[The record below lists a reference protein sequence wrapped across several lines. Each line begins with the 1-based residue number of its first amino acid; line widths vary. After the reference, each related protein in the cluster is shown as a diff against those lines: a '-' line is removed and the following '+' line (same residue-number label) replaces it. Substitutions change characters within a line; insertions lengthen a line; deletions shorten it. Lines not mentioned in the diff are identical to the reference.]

1 MIRDKLFLSVALLI
15 GVVFVPG
22 IASAQTG
29 QISGTVTDSLT
40 GEPIPGVNVGVVGTT
55 QGAATGTNGAFTI
68 TDIEPGTYELEA
80 SFVGYATKTE
90 NVNVEAGETTEVKFQ
105 LIESALQLDEVVAV
119 AYGEQERQSVTGS
132 VSSMDMGEVD
142 TKPINSA
149 AEALQGQMAG
159 VNVQAASGIPGGGPS
174 ITVRG
179 TGNVG
184 AGGQPLY
191 VIDGFALPQT
201 GQGSVSRQDP
211 LAELSPDDI
220 ENITVL
226 KGASAS
232 ALYGSRA
239 SNGVVL
245 IETESGTSGQ
255 FEFNV
260 SASSGWNQV
269 WDRDIPDPAT
279 ARQFAEFQNF
289 IWSDR
294 VEQGT
299 ASEVP
304 EEYRNPD
311 QYGEG
316 TNWWDAITR
325 TARRNRVNVSASG
338 GTDQF
343 RSYFSGGVTSE
354 EGLMTAHDFTRIS
367 GRANVEADVTEDL
380 NTSLR
385 IAPTFTEQN
394 LNWGG
399 TGRGGPGGAP
409 WMLCPLESVRN
420 DDGSLN
426 TQPGEECTGVWS
438 HPNPVQWLQQ
448 EKNVDEALRLI
459 TSASA
464 EYEFLPGLS
473 VKSQFNV
480 DSRSESGESFRPST
494 LGGINSPPPSTPTG
508 SESSSRYINWLS
520 ETTLNYQEAE
530 VGPGD
535 IDVVAGFTAQQQTE
549 EGSFF
554 SGEFPNDG
562 IQTLNVASQIDGGS
576 NEQEWS
582 LLSGL
587 GRVNYTLFGKY
598 VLTGSFRADGSSRF
612 GADKRWGYFPS
623 AAFAWNVH
631 EESFM
636 EDVSGVSELR
646 LRGSWGVTGNNQI
659 GNYASLGVVGEA
671 EYVLGGN
678 SASGR
683 TLNSMTNNSLS
694 WERTVEWNLGIDAVL
709 YEGLEL
715 ELNLYQRNTTDL
727 LIDREL
733 PMTAG
738 FGGVTQNTGELQNRG
753 VEVSLSTTNVEREN
767 FRWTSNVD
775 FSLNRNE
782 VTSLPGGKDIRYTTW
797 PAEYLHREGQPMGS
811 YVGFVFDGLYTS
823 EEEVQNHEASF
834 PGSAPGTMRWRDL
847 NGDGTMTEDVMEE
860 SGGDY
865 RVLGDANPDF
875 SFSFNNSVRIGDFD
889 VRATITGNFGS
900 TNLRTEW
907 ITTYRNIDG
916 LFNVDADYVENFWRS
931 RQNPGDG
938 LTPTPIGGA
947 TPRQQYRDTQHSIFL
962 WDASHIWLRD
972 LSVRYH
978 LGGTLEGTSIYAS
991 GSNLLLI
998 SPYPGNPEA
1007 TDLNDPSN
1015 SPGRD
1020 DGNYPVSQT
1029 LTVGINFSF

>member
-1 MIRDKLFLSVALLI
+1 MIRDKLLLPVALLI

-29 QISGTVTDSLT
+29 QVSGAVTDSIT
-40 GEPIPGVNVGVVGTT
+40 GDPIPGVNVGIVGTT
-55 QGAATGTNGAFTI
+55 QGAATGAEGAFTI
-68 TDIEPGTYELEA
+68 TGIEPGTYDLEA
-80 SFVGYATKTE
+80 SFVGYATKTIE
-90 NVNVEAGETTEVKFQ
+90 NVEVEAGETTQVNFQ
-105 LIESALQLDEVVAV
+105 LVETAVELEEVVAV
-119 AYGEQERQSVTGS
+119 AYGQQQQQEVTGS

-149 AEALQGQMAG
+149 DEALQGQMAG
-159 VNVQAASGIPGGGPS
+159 VNVQSASGIPGGGPS

-191 VIDGFALPQT
+191 VVDGFALPQS
-201 GQGSVSRQDP
+201 GQGSVSRQNP
-211 LAELSPDDI
+211 LSEISPEDI

-245 IETESGTSGQ
+245 IETKGGSSGQ
-255 FEFNV
+255 FDFNV

-269 WDRDIPDPAT
+269 WDRDIPEPAT

-289 IWSDR
+289 IWSNVKSGD
-294 VEQGT
+294 
-299 ASEVP
+299 VP
-304 EEYRNPD
+304 EEYQNPD

-325 TARRNRVNVSASG
+325 TARRNKVNVSASG
-338 GTDQF
+338 GTDQI
-343 RSYFSGGVTSE
+343 RSYFSGGVTTD
-354 EGLMTAHDFTRIS
+354 EGLMHNHDFTRIS
-367 GRANVEADVTEDL
+367 GRANVEASVTEDL
-380 NTSLR
+380 STSLR
-385 IAPTFTEQN
+385 IAPTYTEQN

-409 WMLCPLESVRN
+409 WMLCPLEPVRN

-438 HPNPVQWLQQ
+438 HPNPVKWLQQ
-448 EKNVDEALRLI
+448 QKDVDETLRLVS
-459 TSASA
+459 SASA
-464 EYEFLPGLS
+464 DYEFLPGLS
-473 VKSQFNV
+473 VESQFNV
-480 DSRSESGESFRPST
+480 DFRNESGENFRPST

-508 SESSSRYINWLS
+508 SESSNRYINWLS
-520 ETTLNYQEAE
+520 ETTLNYQQSE

-554 SGEFPNDG
+554 GGEFPNDD

-576 NEQEWS
+576 NEEEWS

-587 GRVNYTLFGKY
+587 GRVNYTLFDKY
-598 VLTGSFRADGSSRF
+598 IVTGSFRADGSSRF

-623 AAFAWNVH
+623 AAFAWNAH

-659 GNYASLGVVGEA
+659 GNYAPLGVVGEA

-683 TLNSMTNNSLS
+683 TLNSMTNKSLS
-694 WERTVEWNLGIDAVL
+694 WERTVEWNVGIDATL
-709 YEGLEL
+709 YEGLQL
-715 ELNLYQRNTTDL
+715 EVNLYQRNTTQL
-727 LIDREL
+727 LLDREL

-738 FGGVTQNTGELQNRG
+738 FGSVTQNTGELRNRG
-753 VEVSLSTTNVEREN
+753 VEVSMSTTNVEREN
-767 FRWTSNVD
+767 FRWTSNVN

-782 VTSLPGGKDIRYTTW
+782 ITSLPGGEDIRYTTW
-797 PAEYLHREGQPMGS
+797 PAEYLHREGQPMSS

-823 EEEVQNHEASF
+823 EEEVQNHEAAFS
-834 PGSAPGTMRWRDL
+834 GSAPGTMRWRDL
-847 NGDGTMTEDVMEE
+847 NGDGTMTRDVMQPE
-860 SGGDY
+860 GDY
-865 RVLGDANPDF
+865 AILGDANPDF

-916 LFNVDADYVENFWRS
+916 LFNVDGKYVENFWRS

-938 LTPTPIGGA
+938 LTPAPFGA

-978 LGGTLEGTSIYAS
+978 LSGALEGTSVYAS

-998 SPYPGNPEA
+998 SPYPSNPEA

-1020 DGNYPVSQT
+1020 DGNYPVSQNV
-1029 LTVGINFSF
+1029 TVGVNVSL